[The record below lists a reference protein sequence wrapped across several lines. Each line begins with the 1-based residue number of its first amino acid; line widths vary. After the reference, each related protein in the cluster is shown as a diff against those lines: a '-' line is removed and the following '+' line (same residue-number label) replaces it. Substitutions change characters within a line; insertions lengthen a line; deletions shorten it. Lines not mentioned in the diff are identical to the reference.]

1 MDPLNPQVIVGEPVA
16 GKSAALR
23 KRIMALAQDLN
34 KNTFDIAEAFFQA
47 QESHCYIEWGYEALG
62 EYAALELGIKHRKAQ
77 YLARIVRV
85 CRECGIARKD
95 YEPVGVTKLREITS
109 LDPQGTFFNTETK
122 QHESLT
128 DHIVRLVAEAP
139 ENSSIEVEEEVKR
152 LKGQLGENAMVT
164 KSYSV
169 TKSCYE
175 NTIQRCFEAVRRRLG
190 SAGRDGT
197 GAAKEYTDGNVIEC
211 LCAEYNADPRN
222 FYEEEDESAVQI
234 EAPSED
240 ANVNVARDSCGTGGT
255 PVSVDSEEDPQD
267 TLRSRQSL
275 YVVPTE

>member
-1 MDPLNPQVIVGEPVA
+1 MEPVVIVGEAVA
-16 GKSAALR
+16 GRAAVLR
-23 KRIMALAQDLN
+23 KRIKNLATDLTT
-34 KNTFDIAEAFFQA
+34 NTFDLAEAFFEA
-47 QESHCYIEWGYEALG
+47 QQYKCYLEWGYEALG

-85 CRECGIARKD
+85 CRECGIARVD

-197 GAAKEYTDGNVIEC
+197 GQAKEYSDGAVLEC
-211 LCAEYNADPRN
+211 LCAEYLSDPRN
-222 FYEEEDESAVQI
+222 FYEEPDESKEQTEI
-234 EAPSED
+234 PEED